1 MARAAELTA
10 IQGQLATI
18 QKQALVA
25 AVSQEQL
32 WTRPSP
38 ESWSVGECLAHL
50 NIVGQ
55 LYLSTMQAAV
65 DAGWAEGRVGSGP
78 FR

>member
-25 AVSQEQL
+25 AVSQEQ
-32 WTRPSP
+32 
-38 ESWSVGECLAHL
+38 V
-50 NIVGQ
+50 
-55 LYLSTMQAAV
+55 
-65 DAGWAEGRVGSGP
+65 
-78 FR
+78 